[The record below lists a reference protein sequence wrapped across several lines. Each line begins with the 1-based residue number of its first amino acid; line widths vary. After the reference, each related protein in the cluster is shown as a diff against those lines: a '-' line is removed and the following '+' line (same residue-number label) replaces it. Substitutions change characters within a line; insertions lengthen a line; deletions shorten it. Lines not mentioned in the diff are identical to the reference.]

1 MRYIPLDNI
10 GSPRRNADGTLSTIK
25 EPGNNYPANETGFPK
40 STFVEKKDNKIVL
53 YGIYDENQKTYPI
66 VDPVKLDVISVPGTS
81 FKFLIKDIATKQ
93 IYASSEVYSNLIKAC
108 LLYTSPSPRD

>member
-10 GSPRRNADGTLSTIK
+10 GSFRRRPDGSLSANK

-40 STFVEKKDNKIVL
+40 STFVEKKENKIVL

-66 VDPVKLDVISVPGTS
+66 LDPEKLDVISVPNTT
-81 FKFLIKDIATKQ
+81 FKFLIKFSTLKI
-93 IYASSEVYSNLIKAC
+93 SSY
-108 LLYTSPSPRD
+108 